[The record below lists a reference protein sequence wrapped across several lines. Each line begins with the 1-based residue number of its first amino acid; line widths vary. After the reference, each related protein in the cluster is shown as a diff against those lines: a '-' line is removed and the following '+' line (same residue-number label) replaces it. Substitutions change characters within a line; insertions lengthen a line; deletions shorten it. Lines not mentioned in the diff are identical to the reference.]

1 MIDIKKTLE
10 ELKKVENLAQL
21 DEFFQKYLGKK

>member
-10 ELKKVENLAQL
+10 ELKNVGNLTQL
-21 DEFFQKYLGKK
+21 DDFFQKYLGKK